1 MHDKIIQTLQELER
15 KEDCKILFA
24 AESGSRAW
32 GFASPDSDYDIR
44 VIYVKPEAWYWDI
57 SEKKADTF
65 AVMLPGDLDVSAW
78 ELRKTL
84 QLFSKCNPS
93 LNEWLDSPVI
103 YCAEEEFFTEMKR
116 LLPLYFNPI
125 RAGHHYLALAENA
138 WATLNESREITLKK
152 LFYALRGLFCAI
164 WSARFQTMPPTEFDS
179 LLIPELLPNEISQL
193 IPELKK
199 QKQQVNEKA
208 VIPLPE
214 KLYNFY
220 IEQKEQILQQLAEM
234 KYLHPDNLDLN
245 LLLQKY
251 AKKKND

>member
-1 MHDKIIQTLQELER
+1 
-15 KEDCKILFA
+15 
-24 AESGSRAW
+24 
-32 GFASPDSDYDIR
+32 
-44 VIYVKPEAWYWDI
+44 
-57 SEKKADTF
+57 
-65 AVMLPGDLDVSAW
+65 
-78 ELRKTL
+78 
-84 QLFSKCNPS
+84 
-93 LNEWLDSPVI
+93 
-103 YCAEEEFFTEMKR
+103 
-116 LLPLYFNPI
+116 
-125 RAGHHYLALAENA
+125 
-138 WATLNESREITLKK
+138 
-152 LFYALRGLFCAI
+152 
-164 WSARFQTMPPTEFDS
+164 MPPTEFDS